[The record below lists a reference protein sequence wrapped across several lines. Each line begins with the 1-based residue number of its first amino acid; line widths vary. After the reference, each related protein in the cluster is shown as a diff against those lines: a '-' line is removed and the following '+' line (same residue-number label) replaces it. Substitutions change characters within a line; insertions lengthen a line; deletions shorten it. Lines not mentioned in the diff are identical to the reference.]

1 MTTGTTSRRL
11 RAPTPLDS
19 AQRGGGGYV
28 WRFNLFHRIIHA
40 LAIVTFYT
48 LAVTGLP
55 LRFPDTPWAGPV
67 IRAVGGV
74 EQAGII
80 HRVAGALTLFYGI
93 VHFAYVGMAI
103 ARSSNRKAMLWGP
116 DSLVPGPQDALD
128 FIRQWGYFFGVAK
141 RPRFGRYS
149 YMEKLDY
156 WGEIWGYFV
165 IGGSGLLLWFP
176 VFFGAFLPGWIF
188 NVATVFHG
196 YEALIAICFLFAIH
210 FFNVH
215 LRPDKFPMDAV
226 MFTGR
231 ATVEYMEEEHPG
243 IADAIAAKSSLEP
256 SASIQTPDHPA
267 PPPGARATLVAAVF
281 GHLALAGGLA
291 VIGMILWV
299 LLS

>member
-1 MTTGTTSRRL
+1 VSTMVQPR

-55 LRFPDTPWAGPV
+55 LRFPDTPWAAPV
-67 IRAVGGV
+67 MQAVGGV
-74 EQAGII
+74 EMAGII
-80 HRVAGALTLFYGI
+80 HRVAGALTLAYGLAHFIYVGI
-93 VHFAYVGMAI
+93 VL
-103 ARSSNRKAMLWGP
+103 ARSPERKAMLWGP
-116 DSLVPGPQDALD
+116 DSLVPRPQDAID
-128 FIRQWGYFFGVAK
+128 FVKQWGYFFGIAE

-156 WGEIWGYFV
+156 WGEIWGYVV

-176 VFFGAFLPGWIF
+176 VFFGALLPGWIF

-196 YEALIAICFLFAIH
+196 YEALVAICFLFAIH

-231 ATVEYMEEEHPG
+231 ATVHYMEEEHPG
-243 IADAIAAKSSLEP
+243 IA
-256 SASIQTPDHPA
+256 ASIAEKASGDPRTAPQSPDHPA
-267 PPPGARATLVAAVF
+267 PPPSARATLVAAVL

-299 LLS
+299 VLF